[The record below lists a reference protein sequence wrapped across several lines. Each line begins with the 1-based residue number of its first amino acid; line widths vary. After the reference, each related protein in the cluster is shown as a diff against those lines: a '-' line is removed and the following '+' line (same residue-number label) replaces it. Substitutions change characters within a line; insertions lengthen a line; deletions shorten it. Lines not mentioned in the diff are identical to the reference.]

1 LTVTAVPDVVV
12 ERGAYALLVAI
23 DASKLRHGR
32 VRGRYFRENFAQAG
46 IDLSQIIPEL
56 VTNADAAI
64 AAAGRERGR
73 IQLRIG
79 PADPEF
85 LRAWKTALR
94 SLRLPALH
102 GWRYEL
108 VCSDDGEGVDADIVD
123 QRLGALGVV
132 PESTGQRGLFGRGL
146 RDVWL
151 AQGGGRIQGVRGD
164 RAVESWFLPAGDD
177 EPYVYTHVLDERAT
191 QAIRRQL
198 GIAHEGTRVT
208 VPLADRRLA
217 PTGRLR
223 RLVADL
229 VQLRPILEDESRE
242 VLLELPGEPL
252 ELVRYTPPEPDPERP
267 VLFDD
272 EIELQRGVTARVAVR
287 RAAHPIPLS
296 PARATRRGGLVVRSG
311 RAAHETTLAGL
322 EARPGARHLY
332 GAVRCEAI
340 EELQREALDAPRPQ
354 VVVRVDRSGL
364 NDSHPLVRRLYA
376 AIERVVRPIVEA
388 EERRAGARLVRA
400 GKEITARDE
409 VGLRA
414 LNDALRAAFDAPG
427 KAGFARGGAGAQR
440 PVEEQEGSAMPS
452 PVPPGT
458 PAAVDAAMRFKQSPV
473 RLHPGE
479 QRTVSLLFDPTQV
492 LPGTPIEIATAPG
505 LSLSLRCSDV
515 PEPVAGGWSRV
526 SGRLRALVS
535 AEPGSQLSVFAE
547 AGGHD
552 AELVVFIVRH
562 HASGWVR
569 EIARKDEDSPV
580 EAEFEPE
587 TGVVTVYEGR
597 REFNAL
603 ERAARQGGL
612 RKSRVREYVPYRMLE
627 VEVAAN
633 AVYWWAAER
642 ILERR
647 LPGERPADPV
657 EYAAATRIEAQMLRH
672 RAHDKLMKA
681 FLGPEVFEGTVV
693 VAPHSGHAS
702 SSDSPEKR

>member
-1 LTVTAVPDVVV
+1 
-12 ERGAYALLVAI
+12 VAI

-79 PADPEF
+79 PADPDF
-85 LRAWKTALR
+85 LQAWKVALR
-94 SLRLPALH
+94 SLGVPALRS
-102 GWRYEL
+102 WRYEL
-108 VCSDDGEGVDADIVD
+108 VCADDGEGVDADIVD

-132 PESTGQRGLFGRGL
+132 PEDEGQRGLFGRGL

-164 RAVESWFLPAGDD
+164 RAVESWFLPAGGD
-177 EPYVYTHVLDERAT
+177 EPYVYTHVLDGRAT
-191 QAIRRQL
+191 RTVRREL

-208 VPLADRRLA
+208 VPLADGRLP
-217 PTGRLR
+217 PTARLR

-242 VLLELPGEPL
+242 LLLDLPGEPL
-252 ELVRYTPPEPDPERP
+252 QLVRYTPPEPDPERP
-267 VLFDD
+267 VLFEG
-272 EIELQRGVTARVAVR
+272 EIELQRGVTAQIVVR
-287 RAAHPIPLS
+287 RAAQPIPLN
-296 PARATRRGGLVVRSG
+296 PARAARRGGLVVRSG

-332 GAVRCEAI
+332 GEVRCEAI
-340 EELQREALDAPRPQ
+340 ERLQREALDAPRPQ
-354 VVVRVDRSGL
+354 VVVRVDRGGL
-364 NDSHPLVRRLYA
+364 NDAHPLVKRLYA
-376 AIERVVRPIVEA
+376 AIERIVRPIVEA

-400 GKEITARDE
+400 GKEIAARDE

-427 KAGFARGGAGAQR
+427 QAGFARGGKGEHR
-440 PVEEQEGSAMPS
+440 PIEEPEPQTAPPPPLATEAPS
-452 PVPPGT
+452 P
-458 PAAVDAAMRFKQSPV
+458 PALEAAMRFKQSPV

-479 QRTVSLLFDPTQV
+479 QRTISLLFDPTRV
-492 LPGTPIEIATAPG
+492 PPGTPIEIATDPG
-505 LSLSLRCSDV
+505 LSLGLRRQDV

-535 AEPGSQLSVFAE
+535 AEAGSQLSVFAE
-547 AGGHD
+547 AAGHS
-552 AELVVFIVRH
+552 AELVVLVVRH

-569 EIARKDEDSPV
+569 EIARKDEDSHV

-587 TGVVTVYEGR
+587 TGIVTVYEGR
-597 REFNAL
+597 REFKAL
-603 ERAARQGGL
+603 ERAARQAGL
-612 RKSRVREYVPYRMLE
+612 GRNRVREYVPYRMLE

-647 LPGERPADPV
+647 LPGERPADPA
-657 EYAAATRIEAQMLRH
+657 EYAGAIRLEAQLLRH

-693 VAPHSGHAS
+693 VTPRPVAQA
-702 SSDSPEKR
+702 EQLRLA